1 MSYLEIEKVIG
12 REIIDSRGNPT
23 VEAEVWLADG
33 TIGRGAA
40 PSGASTGEFE
50 ALELRDGDKSRF
62 GGKGVSKAVEN
73 INTTINEALVGMDAS
88 DIYAVDAAMLK
99 ADGTKD
105 KSNLGANA
113 ILAVSTA
120 AARAA
125 AISLD
130 VPLYR
135 FLGGVSGNKLPVP
148 MMNILNGGA
157 HAANTVDVQE
167 FMIMP
172 AGAPS
177 FKEGLRW
184 CTEVFHALQAL
195 LKSKGLATSV
205 GDEGG
210 FAPDLASDEE
220 AIQYILEAIE
230 KAGYVPGK
238 DFVLAMDAASSEW
251 KGSKKGEYKLPKCG
265 KVFTSEE
272 LVEHWKQLVEKYP
285 IYSIEDG
292 LDEEDWEGWQ
302 HMTKELGGKVQ
313 LVGDDLF
320 VTNTERL
327 SKGISLGCGNS
338 ILIKLNQIG
347 SVSETLEAI
356 KMAHKAGYTAI
367 ASHRSGET
375 EDTTI
380 ADLAVA
386 LNTCQ
391 IKTGAPSRSERVAKY
406 NQLLRIEEEL
416 GGAAQYPGFGAFLI
430 KKYITGNNLRARQK
444 ACGRGGAESRPY
456 AFVEKIVR
464 FWRKKLCKISVML
477 PRQHTQTLI
486 FWYSIFAGWENPA
499 VHNLKEVHNDR
510 FQTVGRL

>member
-1 MSYLEIEKVIG
+1 MNYLEIVKVIG
-12 REIIDSRGNPT
+12 REILDSRGNPT
-23 VEAEVWLADG
+23 VEAEVYLADG
-33 TIGRGAA
+33 TVGRGTA

-50 ALELRDGDKSRF
+50 ALELRDGDKGRY
-62 GGKGVSKAVEN
+62 GGKGVTKAVEN
-73 INTTINEALVGMDAS
+73 INTAINDAVCGLDAS
-88 DIYAVDAAMLK
+88 DIYAVDKAMIK

-105 KSNLGANA
+105 KSKLGANA
-113 ILAVSTA
+113 ILAVSIA

-125 AISLD
+125 SISLD
-130 VPLYR
+130 IPLYR
-135 FLGGVSGNKLPVP
+135 FLGGISGNRLPVP

-172 AGAPS
+172 VGAPS
-177 FKEGLRW
+177 FKEALRW
-184 CTEVFHALQAL
+184 CAEVFHALAAL

-220 AIQYILEAIE
+220 AIQYILEAV
-230 KAGYVPGK
+230 KNAGYKPGK
-238 DFVLAMDAASSEW
+238 DFMIAMDAASSEW
-251 KGSKKGEYKLPKCG
+251 KGSKKGEYVLPKAG
-265 KVFTSEE
+265 TKFTSAE
-272 LVEHWKQLVEKYP
+272 LIEHWKKLVEKYP
-285 IYSIEDG
+285 IISIEDA

-302 HMTKELGGKVQ
+302 LLTKELGGKVQ

-327 SKGISLGCGNS
+327 AKGISLGCGNS

-367 ASHRSGET
+367 SSHRSGET
-375 EDTTI
+375 ADTTI

-416 GGAAQYPGFGAFLI
+416 GESAVYPQMGAFNV
-430 KKYITGNNLRARQK
+430 TR
-444 ACGRGGAESRPY
+444 
-456 AFVEKIVR
+456 
-464 FWRKKLCKISVML
+464 
-477 PRQHTQTLI
+477 
-486 FWYSIFAGWENPA
+486 
-499 VHNLKEVHNDR
+499 
-510 FQTVGRL
+510 

>member
-1 MSYLEIEKVIG
+1 MLHLEIEKVVG

-23 VEAEVWLADG
+23 VEAEVYLADG
-33 TIGRGAA
+33 TVGRGAA

-50 ALELRDGDKSRF
+50 ALELRDGNKDRF
-62 GGKGVSKAVEN
+62 GGKGVSKAVGN
-73 INTTINEALVGMDAS
+73 INTTINEALKGIDAS
-88 DIYAVDAAMLK
+88 DIYAVDGAMLA

-113 ILAVSTA
+113 ILAVSIA
-120 AARAA
+120 AVRAA
-125 AISLD
+125 ATALQI
-130 VPLYR
+130 PLYR
-135 FLGGVSGNKLPVP
+135 LLGGVNGNRLPVP

-184 CTEVFHALQAL
+184 CTEVFHALAAL
-195 LKSKGLATSV
+195 LKERGLATSV

-210 FAPDLASDEE
+210 FAPDLGSDEE
-220 AIQYILEAIE
+220 AIECILEAVE
-230 KAGYVPGK
+230 KAGYNPGE

-251 KGSKKGEYKLPKCG
+251 KSATKGEYLLPKSG
-265 KVFTSEE
+265 RKFTSAE
-272 LVEHWKQLVEKYP
+272 LIEHWKQLCEKYP

-302 HMTKELGGKVQ
+302 QLTKELGDKVQ

-327 SKGISLGCGNS
+327 SKGIKLGCGNS

-356 KMAHKAGYTAI
+356 KMAHNAGYTAVT
-367 ASHRSGET
+367 SHRSGET

-406 NQLLRIEEEL
+406 NQLLRIEEQL
-416 GGAAQYPGFGAFLI
+416 GNAAVYPGKGAFHI
-430 KKYITGNNLRARQK
+430 
-444 ACGRGGAESRPY
+444 SR
-456 AFVEKIVR
+456 
-464 FWRKKLCKISVML
+464 
-477 PRQHTQTLI
+477 
-486 FWYSIFAGWENPA
+486 
-499 VHNLKEVHNDR
+499 
-510 FQTVGRL
+510 

>member
-1 MSYLEIEKVIG
+1 MCVNKSWQTPSVSSLSKRGRSVFMGKDLDMENFLAIEKVIG

-23 VEAEVWLADG
+23 VEAEVYLLDG
-33 TIGRGAA
+33 TVGRGAA

-62 GGKGVSKAVEN
+62 GGKGVTKAVEN
-73 INTTINEALVGMDAS
+73 INTVISDALTGVDAS
-88 DIYAVDAAMLK
+88 DIYAVDAAMIA

-113 ILAVSTA
+113 ILAVSIA
-120 AARAA
+120 SARAA
-125 AISLD
+125 ANALAI
-130 VPLYR
+130 PLYR
-135 FLGGVSGNKLPVP
+135 FLGGVNGNRLPVP

-172 AGAPS
+172 VGAPS
-177 FKEGLRW
+177 FKEALRW
-184 CTEVFHALQAL
+184 CAEVFHALAAL

-220 AIQYILEAIE
+220 AIQYILDAV
-230 KAGYVPGK
+230 KDAGYEPGK
-238 DFVLAMDAASSEW
+238 DFMIAMDAASSEW
-251 KGSKKGEYKLPKCG
+251 KGERKGEYVLPKAG
-265 KVFTSEE
+265 TKFTSEE
-272 LVEHWKQLVEKYP
+272 LIEHWKKLVDKYP
-285 IYSIEDG
+285 IISIEDA

-302 HMTKELGGKVQ
+302 KLTAELGDKVQ

-327 SKGISLGCGNS
+327 SKGIELGCGNS

-367 ASHRSGET
+367 SSHRSGET

-391 IKTGAPSRSERVAKY
+391 IKTGAPSRSD
-406 NQLLRIEEEL
+406 EL
-416 GGAAQYPGFGAFLI
+416 QIQSVTENRGKSSEQVL
-430 KKYITGNNLRARQK
+430 YIL
-444 ACGRGGAESRPY
+444 
-456 AFVEKIVR
+456 EK
-464 FWRKKLCKISVML
+464 
-477 PRQHTQTLI
+477 QHLM
-486 FWYSIFAGWENPA
+486 
-499 VHNLKEVHNDR
+499 
-510 FQTVGRL
+510 

>member
-1 MSYLEIEKVIG
+1 MAYLEIEKVIG
-12 REIIDSRGNPT
+12 REIMDSRGNPT
-23 VEAEVWLADG
+23 VEAEVLLADG
-33 TIGRGAA
+33 TIGRGTA

-50 ALELRDGDKSRF
+50 ALELRDGDKARY
-62 GGKGVSKAVEN
+62 GGKGVTKAVEN
-73 INTTINEALVGMDAS
+73 INTTINDVLVGLDAS
-88 DIYAVDAAMLK
+88 DIYAVDRAMLA

-113 ILAVSTA
+113 ILAVSIA

-130 VPLYR
+130 IPLYR
-135 FLGGVSGNKLPVP
+135 FLGGVSGNRLPVP

-157 HAANTVDVQE
+157 HATNTVDTQE

-172 AGAPS
+172 VGAPT
-177 FKEGLRW
+177 FKEALRW
-184 CTEVFHALQAL
+184 CAEVFHSLAKI
-195 LKSKGLATSV
+195 LKAKGLATSV

-210 FAPDLASDEE
+210 FAPNLSSDDETIE
-220 AIQYILEAIE
+220 TILEAV
-230 KAGYVPGK
+230 KAAGYEPGK
-238 DFVLAMDAASSEW
+238 DFMIAMDAASSEW
-251 KGSKKGEYKLPKCG
+251 KSEKGKGYYHQPKSG
-265 KVFTSEE
+265 RDFTSDE
-272 LVEHWKQLVEKYP
+272 LIQQWADLVEKYP
-285 IYSIEDG
+285 IISIEDA

-302 HMTKELGGKVQ
+302 KLTKELGDKVQ

-367 ASHRSGET
+367 SSHRSGET
-375 EDTTI
+375 ADTTI

-416 GGAAQYPGFGAFLI
+416 GDAAVYPGMQAFNV
-430 KKYITGNNLRARQK
+430 KR
-444 ACGRGGAESRPY
+444 
-456 AFVEKIVR
+456 
-464 FWRKKLCKISVML
+464 
-477 PRQHTQTLI
+477 
-486 FWYSIFAGWENPA
+486 
-499 VHNLKEVHNDR
+499 
-510 FQTVGRL
+510 

>member
-1 MSYLEIEKVIG
+1 MNYLEIVKVIG
-12 REIIDSRGNPT
+12 REILDSRGNPT
-23 VEAEVWLADG
+23 VEAEVYLADG
-33 TIGRGAA
+33 TVGRGTA

-50 ALELRDGDKSRF
+50 ALELRDGDKGRY
-62 GGKGVSKAVEN
+62 GGKGVTKAVEN
-73 INTTINEALVGMDAS
+73 INTAINDAVCGLDAS
-88 DIYAVDAAMLK
+88 DIYAVDKAMIK

-105 KSNLGANA
+105 KSKLGANA
-113 ILAVSTA
+113 ILAVSIA

-125 AISLD
+125 SISLD
-130 VPLYR
+130 IPLYR
-135 FLGGVSGNKLPVP
+135 FLGGISGNRLPVP

-172 AGAPS
+172 VGAPS
-177 FKEGLRW
+177 FKEALRW
-184 CTEVFHALQAL
+184 CAEVFHALAAL

-220 AIQYILEAIE
+220 AIQYILEAV
-230 KAGYVPGK
+230 KNAGYEPGK
-238 DFVLAMDAASSEW
+238 DFMIAMDAASSEW
-251 KGSKKGEYKLPKCG
+251 KGSKKGEYVLPKAG
-265 KVFTSEE
+265 TKFTSAE
-272 LVEHWKQLVEKYP
+272 LIEHWKKLVEKYP
-285 IYSIEDG
+285 IISIEDA

-302 HMTKELGGKVQ
+302 LLTKELGGKVQ

-327 SKGISLGCGNS
+327 AKGISLGCGNS

-367 ASHRSGET
+367 SSHRSGET
-375 EDTTI
+375 ADTTI

-391 IKTGAPSRSERVAKY
+391 VKTGAPSRSERVAKY

-416 GGAAQYPGFGAFLI
+416 GESAVYPQMGAFNV
-430 KKYITGNNLRARQK
+430 TR
-444 ACGRGGAESRPY
+444 
-456 AFVEKIVR
+456 
-464 FWRKKLCKISVML
+464 
-477 PRQHTQTLI
+477 
-486 FWYSIFAGWENPA
+486 
-499 VHNLKEVHNDR
+499 
-510 FQTVGRL
+510 

>member
-1 MSYLEIEKVIG
+1 MNYLEIVKVVG
-12 REIIDSRGNPT
+12 REILDSRGNPT
-23 VEAEVWLADG
+23 VEAEVYLADG
-33 TIGRGAA
+33 TVGRGTA

-50 ALELRDGDKSRF
+50 ALELRDGDKGRY
-62 GGKGVSKAVEN
+62 GGKGVTKAIEN
-73 INTTINEALVGMDAS
+73 INTAINDAVCGLDAS
-88 DIYAVDAAMLK
+88 DIYAVDKAMIK

-105 KSNLGANA
+105 KSKLGANA
-113 ILAVSTA
+113 ILAVSIA

-125 AISLD
+125 SISLD
-130 VPLYR
+130 IPLYR
-135 FLGGVSGNKLPVP
+135 FLGGISGNRLPVP

-172 AGAPS
+172 VGAPS
-177 FKEGLRW
+177 FKEALRW
-184 CTEVFHALQAL
+184 CAEVFHALAAL

-220 AIQYILEAIE
+220 AIQYILEAV
-230 KAGYVPGK
+230 KNAGYEPGN
-238 DFVLAMDAASSEW
+238 DFMIAMDAASSEW
-251 KGSKKGEYKLPKCG
+251 KGSKKGEYVLPKAG
-265 KVFTSEE
+265 TKFTSAE
-272 LVEHWKQLVEKYP
+272 LIEHWKKLVEKYP
-285 IYSIEDG
+285 IISIEDA

-302 HMTKELGGKVQ
+302 LLTKELGGKVQ

-327 SKGISLGCGNS
+327 AKGISLGCGNS

-367 ASHRSGET
+367 SSHRSGET
-375 EDTTI
+375 ADTTI

-386 LNTCQ
+386 RNTCQ

-416 GGAAQYPGFGAFLI
+416 GESAVYPQMGAFNV
-430 KKYITGNNLRARQK
+430 TR
-444 ACGRGGAESRPY
+444 
-456 AFVEKIVR
+456 
-464 FWRKKLCKISVML
+464 
-477 PRQHTQTLI
+477 
-486 FWYSIFAGWENPA
+486 
-499 VHNLKEVHNDR
+499 
-510 FQTVGRL
+510 

>member
-1 MSYLEIEKVIG
+1 MEKFLAIEKVIG

-23 VEAEVWLADG
+23 VEAEVYLLDG
-33 TIGRGAA
+33 TVGRGAA

-62 GGKGVSKAVEN
+62 GGKGVTKAVEN
-73 INTTINEALVGMDAS
+73 INTVINDALKGVDAS
-88 DIYAVDAAMLK
+88 DIYAVDAAMIK

-113 ILAVSTA
+113 ILAVSIA
-120 AARAA
+120 SARAA
-125 AISLD
+125 ANALEI
-130 VPLYR
+130 PLYR
-135 FLGGVSGNKLPVP
+135 FLGGVSGNRLPVP

-172 AGAPS
+172 VGAPS
-177 FKEGLRW
+177 FKEALRW
-184 CTEVFHALQAL
+184 CTEVFHALAAL

-220 AIQYILEAIE
+220 AIQYILDAV
-230 KAGYVPGK
+230 KDAGYEQGK
-238 DFVLAMDAASSEW
+238 DFMIAMDAASSEW
-251 KGSKKGEYKLPKCG
+251 KGEKKGEYVLPKAG
-265 KVFTSEE
+265 TKFTSEE
-272 LVEHWKQLVEKYP
+272 LIEHWKKLVDMYP
-285 IYSIEDG
+285 IISIEDA

-302 HMTKELGGKVQ
+302 KLTAELGDKVQ

-327 SKGISLGCGNS
+327 SKGIEMGCGNS

-367 ASHRSGET
+367 SSRRSGET

-416 GGAAQYPGFGAFLI
+416 GASAVYPGKAAFNV
-430 KKYITGNNLRARQK
+430 KR
-444 ACGRGGAESRPY
+444 
-456 AFVEKIVR
+456 
-464 FWRKKLCKISVML
+464 
-477 PRQHTQTLI
+477 
-486 FWYSIFAGWENPA
+486 
-499 VHNLKEVHNDR
+499 
-510 FQTVGRL
+510 

>member
-1 MSYLEIEKVIG
+1 MADLKIAKVIG
-12 REIIDSRGNPT
+12 REILDSRGNPT
-23 VEAEVWLADG
+23 VEAEVTLADG
-33 TIGRGAA
+33 TTGRGMA

-50 ALELRDGDKSRF
+50 ALELRDGDKGRYL
-62 GGKGVSKAVEN
+62 GKGVTKAVNN
-73 INTTINEALVGMDAS
+73 IDTAICSAITGMDAR
-88 DIYAVDAAMLK
+88 DIYAVDGAMLR

-113 ILAVSTA
+113 ILAVSIA
-120 AARAA
+120 CARAA
-125 AISLD
+125 AAAQG

-135 FLGGVSGNKLPVP
+135 FLGGISGNRLPVP

-172 AGAPS
+172 VGASS
-177 FKEGLRW
+177 FREALRW
-184 CTEVFHALQAL
+184 CAEVFHALQAL
-195 LKSKGLATSV
+195 LKEKGLATSV

-210 FAPDLASDEE
+210 FAPDIASDEE
-220 AIQYILEAIE
+220 AIQYILTAVE
-230 KAGYVPGK
+230 KAGYKPGT
-238 DFVLAMDAASSEW
+238 DFMLAMDAASSEW
-251 KGSKKGEYKLPKCG
+251 KSGKKGEYMLPKAG
-265 KVFTSEE
+265 TRFTSEE
-272 LVEHWKQLVEKYP
+272 LIAHWRALVEKYP
-285 IYSIEDG
+285 IISIEDA

-302 HMTKELGGKVQ
+302 RLTQELGGKVQ

-320 VTNTERL
+320 VTNTVRL
-327 SKGISLGCGNS
+327 KKGIDNGCGNA

-367 ASHRSGET
+367 SSHRSGET

-391 IKTGAPSRSERVAKY
+391 IKTGAPSRTERVAKY

-416 GGAAQYPGFGAFLI
+416 GAAAVYPGMGAFNV
-430 KKYITGNNLRARQK
+430 KR
-444 ACGRGGAESRPY
+444 
-456 AFVEKIVR
+456 
-464 FWRKKLCKISVML
+464 
-477 PRQHTQTLI
+477 
-486 FWYSIFAGWENPA
+486 
-499 VHNLKEVHNDR
+499 
-510 FQTVGRL
+510 